1 MQLKLRRMF
10 SKSTSLSLLG
20 GGGARTTPYNIQF
33 FYFFKLKFFIVKRK
47 KNSTGFVGY
56 VLSARRIWWVF
67 FFFFYLNASAVNYL
81 RIKDEIILFGKG
93 KYQVF
98 YFLHGWPITIPLF
111 CTKHRQGTSFW
122 CRNQPTMHTGICIM
136 FSRANETYHG
146 SSSFCLISFE
156 LDMRL
161 QWREARVT
169 FQMGNDKNKNKKLRE
184 TCQLCRFA
192 SLWSFPSLEET

>member
-67 FFFFYLNASAVNYL
+67 FFFFLLECVSSQLFAHKGWDYII
-81 RIKDEIILFGKG
+81 RKREIPS
-93 KYQVF
+93 
-98 YFLHGWPITIPLF
+98 FLHGRPITIPLF